1 MNLTVLISCMHQEN
15 HDIVNRTNIQTDA
28 VVVNQCDKDEIE
40 EFDIVN
46 KQGKLCH
53 IKFISTKE
61 RGLSKSRNTCIDNA
75 DGADVCLICDDDEIL
90 IDNYE
95 GIILDAYREHPKN
108 IVNTFS
114 LIRND
119 SNRRYSE
126 KPVKIGLKQ
135 CIKTTS
141 HQITFSRPLIKKYGI
156 KFDEKMGSGTGN
168 GGGEEN
174 KFMLSCYKTKCPMN
188 YQPSIIG
195 SVEPG
200 KSVWFNGYDKKWIY
214 NWGWSMRRALG
225 TGLGFCYIIYFVLTH
240 KKTYGKYMG
249 MFTAL
254 RRALKGFFE
263 KR

>member
-1 MNLTVLISCMHQEN
+1 MKLIVLVSCMHQNN
-15 HDIVNRTNIQTDA
+15 HDIVSRMNIQTDA
-28 VVVNQCDKDEIE
+28 VVVNQCNKDGIE

-46 KQGKLCH
+46 KQCKSCH

-61 RGLSKSRNTCIDNA
+61 RGLSKSRNKCIRNA

-95 GIILDAYREHPKN
+95 KIILDAYRQHSKN

-119 SNRRYSE
+119 CNRKFPDKAMR
-126 KPVKIGLKQ
+126 IGLKE

-141 HQITFSRPLIKKYGI
+141 HQISFNKHLVNKYGI
-156 KFDEKMGSGTGN
+156 WFDEKMGSGTGN

-188 YQPSIIG
+188 YQPMVIA

-200 KSVWFNGYDKKWIY
+200 KSEWFNGYDKKWIY

-225 TGLGFCYIIYFVLTH
+225 TGLGICYIFYFVMTH
-240 KKTYGKYMG
+240 KKSYGEHMG
-249 MFTAL
+249 LFTAL
-254 RRALKGFFE
+254 YLALKGFFD